1 MMWDKWVGPATLVYA
16 ITATFGAIWWA
27 SDLSARLHEAEGKV
41 HASAMTADR
50 LTRVET
56 LLIGL
61 DKQIDKIDAKL
72 DRQSR

>member
-1 MMWDKWVGPATLVYA
+1 MWDKWLGPATLVYA
-16 ITATFGAIWWA
+16 ITATFGAVWWA
-27 SDLSARLHEAEGKV
+27 SDLSTRLSATEAKMM
-41 HASAMTADR
+41 ATQATADR

-72 DRQSR
+72 DRQTR

>member
-1 MMWDKWVGPATLVYA
+1 
-16 ITATFGAIWWA
+16 
-27 SDLSARLHEAEGKV
+27 
-41 HASAMTADR
+41 MTADR

-72 DRQSR
+72 DRRER

>member
-1 MMWDKWVGPATLVYA
+1 MWDKWLGPATLVYA
-16 ITATFGAIWWA
+16 ISATFGAIWWA
-27 SDLSARLHEAEGKV
+27 SDLSSRLEEAEAKV
-41 HASAMTADR
+41 LITQSTADR

-72 DRQSR
+72 DRQR

>member
-1 MMWDKWVGPATLVYA
+1 MWDKWIGPATLVYA
-16 ITATFGAIWWA
+16 ITATFGAVWWA
-27 SDLSARLHEAEGKV
+27 SDLSTRLAAAEGKMQN
-41 HASAMTADR
+41 AALTADR

-72 DRQSR
+72 DRQPR